1 MLSELIQ
8 AWMAEKPGK
17 SVRKVV
23 LELVDEENAGATSE
37 MEIARQNWRS
47 TQVRPGRRLLPGM

>member
-1 MLSELIQ
+1 MV
-8 AWMAEKPGK
+8 EKPGK

-23 LELVDEENAGATSE
+23 LELVNEENVGVTSE
-37 MEIARQNWRS
+37 MEIARRNWRS